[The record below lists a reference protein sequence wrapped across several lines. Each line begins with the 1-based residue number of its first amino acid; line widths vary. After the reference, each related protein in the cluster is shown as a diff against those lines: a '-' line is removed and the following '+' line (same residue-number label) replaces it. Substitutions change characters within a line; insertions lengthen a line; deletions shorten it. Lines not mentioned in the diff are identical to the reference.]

1 MKKGLLFVTA
11 LVIASATFISCKRN
25 VTKGKGESGTET
37 RTVGSF
43 STIQIE
49 APIKA
54 VIKVDSAAQPSFEL
68 SGYNNLLKLV
78 KTEVRGNTLRIYVD
92 DLVHIDSDR
101 DVLATITTNSLA
113 NLEISGAA
121 EAEIQGNVTAQNFDL
136 EVSGAG
142 DVTIDNITANTFTAN
157 MSGAGDLDIKGGSV
171 TKAVFDVTGAGEVTA
186 FPLAARQVVANV
198 TGAGD
203 IEVNASEK
211 LDADIA
217 GAGSIR
223 YKGHPAITQS
233 IAGAGEIAE
242 AN

>member
-1 MKKGLLFVTA
+1 MKKGFLFILA
-11 LVIASATFISCKRN
+11 LVVTSVTFISCKRN
-25 VTKGKGESGTET
+25 VTKGKGESDTET

-43 STIQIE
+43 SIIQIE

-54 VIKVDSAAQPSFEL
+54 IIKVDSSASSSFAL
-68 SGYNNLLKLV
+68 SGYSNLLKLI
-78 KTEVRGNTLRIYVD
+78 KTEVKGNTLRIYVD
-92 DLVHIDSDR
+92 DLVHIDSDK

-121 EAEIQGNVTAQNFDL
+121 EAELHGNITAQNFDL

-186 FPLAARQVVANV
+186 FPLAAKQVVANV

-203 IEVNASEK
+203 VEVSASEK
-211 LDADIA
+211 LEADIT

-223 YKGHPAITQS
+223 YKGKPAITQS

>member
-1 MKKGLLFVTA
+1 M
-11 LVIASATFISCKRN
+11 IAS
-25 VTKGKGESGTET
+25 
-37 RTVGSF
+37 
-43 STIQIE
+43 
-49 APIKA
+49 
-54 VIKVDSAAQPSFEL
+54 
-68 SGYNNLLKLV
+68 KL
-78 KTEVRGNTLRIYVD
+78 
-92 DLVHIDSDR
+92 
-101 DVLATITTNSLA
+101 
-113 NLEISGAA
+113 
-121 EAEIQGNVTAQNFDL
+121 
-136 EVSGAG
+136 
-142 DVTIDNITANTFTAN
+142 
-157 MSGAGDLDIKGGSV
+157 
-171 TKAVFDVTGAGEVTA
+171 TGAGEVTA